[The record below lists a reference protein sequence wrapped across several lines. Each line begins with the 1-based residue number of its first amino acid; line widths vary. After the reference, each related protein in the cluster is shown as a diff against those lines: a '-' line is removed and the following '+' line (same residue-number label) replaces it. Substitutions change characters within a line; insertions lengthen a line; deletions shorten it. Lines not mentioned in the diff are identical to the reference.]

1 MTTAATTT
9 TTSAASAAAA
19 AEKMEGETTV
29 EMQMK
34 VKKNTSV
41 LMFLSPEVASYF
53 IGERVSI
60 VILDTGLHGFLLV

>member
-9 TTSAASAAAA
+9 SAASAAAAA

-34 VKKNTSV
+34 VKKSTSV

-53 IGERVSI
+53 IGERVPI
-60 VILDTGLHGFLLV
+60 VILDTGLHEFLRV

>member
-1 MTTAATTT
+1 MTTVATTT
-9 TTSAASAAAA
+9 TTSAAAAAAAA

-29 EMQMK
+29 KMQVE

-53 IGERVSI
+53 IGEPVSMSS
-60 VILDTGLHGFLLV
+60 

>member
-34 VKKNTSV
+34 VKSTSV